1 MGHRPIIIP
10 RHQALGRKEQQPTRT
25 QNTNARES
33 ILNDDSLAHPLAF
46 LESNESPN
54 NSFGS
59 SGCIGIRR
67 HGQQHR
73 DQFST
78 PEKKIRVVKK
88 RSPKSVL
95 LPLDF
100 IEEGEEEEENKPKSN
115 SAVVERSEST
125 VSDHAVLGGVQGN
138 KEDPFFDENSVFGSI
153 IEEVNESSDFGHDL
167 FLPMDDAD
175 FAPAP
180 SSPSSLEDQSTGT
193 FGEMMLQQNLEM
205 KYQQERDEMTLL
217 RQQQEEDQM
226 TSMLTNSSISSTS
239 TLERSMEVKKRHYF
253 LNAPVSGKKETNFQ
267 RLLKAATQCHQRSDS
282 RSTIRSDN
290 STVKRRNTFNTIRH
304 PLPQTVPSTRSSLV
318 SPEEQRRV
326 ALEKYR
332 YYQNMHSAMAK
343 QLKHDDQEPW
353 NDFTNNSFQSDRDN
367 SFESDRSPQVS
378 MDQESS
384 IEPTG
389 TTAEDDPHISFNSSS
404 LDASFESIDDELKNL
419 RNQALRSNAS
429 FRLAESCLSND
440 LDESESL
447 VEDLEKQLVAAK
459 TQRDLCRERYD
470 LAKEKREKEKE
481 LTAIRTLHL
490 EILACSGKNERSKS
504 MLLERHENEMTSPSI
519 VKKEE
524 TGILG
529 PMFFTS
535 HERGNESGKTSIRDE
550 GNLADELK
558 SDFGVGADTNTSRLF
573 EDLYAD
579 KSIEDLRAIK
589 DRLEAIKDLFDKARY
604 MVSTD
609 FSSPSTD
616 MLRRQHQS
624 QVMIE
629 TAASKYILFRIKN
642 LI

>member
-1 MGHRPIIIP
+1 MGRRPIIIP
-10 RHQALGRKEQQPTRT
+10 RHQALGRKEQQP
-25 QNTNARES
+25 
-33 ILNDDSLAHPLAF
+33 NDDSLAHPLAF
-46 LESNESPN
+46 LENKDSPN

-59 SGCIGIRR
+59 STGCIGIRR

-73 DQFST
+73 NQFST

-100 IEEGEEEEENKPKSN
+100 IEEGEEEEENQPRPN
-115 SAVVERSEST
+115 SIGVERPEST
-125 VSDHAVLGGVQGN
+125 VSDHAVLGGLQGN
-138 KEDPFFDENSVFGSI
+138 KEDSFFDENSVFGSI
-153 IEEVNESSDFGHDL
+153 IEEVNESNDFGHDL

-175 FAPAP
+175 FARAP

-239 TLERSMEVKKRHYF
+239 TLERSMGVKKRHCF
-253 LNAPVSGKKETNFQ
+253 QNSPVNGKKETNFQ

-304 PLPQTVPSTRSSLV
+304 PLPQTVPSPRSSLV

-353 NDFTNNSFQSDRDN
+353 NNFANNSFQ
-367 SFESDRSPQVS
+367 SDRSPQVS

-389 TTAEDDPHISFNSSS
+389 TTAQDDPRVSFNSTS
-404 LDASFESIDDELKNL
+404 LDASFESIDDELKTL
-419 RNQALRSNAS
+419 RNQTLRSNAS

-440 LDESESL
+440 LDESEGL
-447 VEDLEKQLVAAK
+447 VKDLEKQLVAAK
-459 TQRDLCRERYD
+459 TQRDLCRERYE
-470 LAKEKREKEKE
+470 LAKDKREKEKE

-490 EILACSGKNERSKS
+490 EILACSGKNKRSKN
-504 MLLERHENEMTSPSI
+504 MLLERYEHEMTSPSI
-519 VKKEE
+519 VKKGQ

-535 HERGNESGKTSIRDE
+535 HERGNESGKTSTRDE

-558 SDFGVGADTNTSRLF
+558 SDFGVGTDTNTSRFF

-604 MVSTD
+604 MVSTE

-629 TAASKYILFRIKN
+629 TAASKYILLRIKN